1 MKRKSIT
8 KAIAF
13 SILAFGL
20 WSCEQDFTEMGSEI
34 IDNDQFGFDKYVVEH
49 VSAVNHESGIAN
61 TRNLPTNSLGVYTQF
76 LWKNEATHHY
86 TNIDGYTDRVI
97 FSFKYYGTVLC
108 LCLYFVYKLR
118 GIYRFCR

>member
-1 MKRKSIT
+1 SSTPRLPRSTLFPYTTLFRSRNSILVRSNLKIYMKRKSIT

-61 TRNLPTNSLGVYTQF
+61 TRNLPTNSLGV
-76 LWKNEATHHY
+76 
-86 TNIDGYTDRVI
+86 
-97 FSFKYYGTVLC
+97 
-108 LCLYFVYKLR
+108 
-118 GIYRFCR
+118 